1 MDPEQEP
8 IDSNQIKSGPIR
20 NESLSPEVIE
30 QMEAVYELIGPYL
43 GMTLEQLEVA
53 LMRDSCPEDEAVI
66 WVSITAAWDDYHEK
80 YLDGEVLDDEEEK
93 KIVAA
98 LIAISTGQEDVT
110 KLPVPAE
117 VGTRLLECYDDLGEE

>member
-1 MDPEQEP
+1 MDPEQDS
-8 IDSNQIKSGPIR
+8 IDLNQIKSGPIR

-43 GMTLEQLEVA
+43 GQTLEQLEVA

-66 WVSITAAWDDYHEK
+66 WVSITADYHEK
-80 YLDGEVLDDEEEK
+80 YLGGDVLDDEEEK

-110 KLPVPAE
+110 KLPVPVE
-117 VGTRLLECYDDLGEE
+117 VGTRLLKCYDGLAEE